1 MFRALLSIKNG
12 KSKGVGVMGSW
23 VKFSLWWYKKLTF
36 DTTKGMVQVLIT
48 YSVAGT
54 TQPKSRRELEGDE
67 NGYEFYQ
74 SYIITDL

>member
-1 MFRALLSIKNG
+1 M
-12 KSKGVGVMGSW
+12 
-23 VKFSLWWYKKLTF
+23 KFSLWCYKKLTF

-48 YSVAGT
+48 YSVAGAT
-54 TQPKSRRELEGDE
+54 PPKSRKELEGGE

>member
-1 MFRALLSIKNG
+1 M
-12 KSKGVGVMGSW
+12 
-23 VKFSLWWYKKLTF
+23 KFSLWCYKKFTF

-48 YSVAGT
+48 DSVAGA
-54 TQPKSRRELEGDE
+54 TQPKSRKELEGDE

>member
-12 KSKGVGVMGSW
+12 KSKEVGVMGSW
-23 VKFSLWWYKKLTF
+23 VKFSLRWYKKLTF

-48 YSVAGT
+48 YSVAGA
-54 TQPKSRRELEGDE
+54 TQPKSRKELEGDE

-74 SYIITDL
+74 SYIIIDL